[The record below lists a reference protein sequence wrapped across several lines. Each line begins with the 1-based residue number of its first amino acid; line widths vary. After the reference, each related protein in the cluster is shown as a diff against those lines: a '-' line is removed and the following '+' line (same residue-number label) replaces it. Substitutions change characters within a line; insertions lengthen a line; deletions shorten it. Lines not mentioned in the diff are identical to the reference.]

1 MILKLCLFLHL
12 RYLPILHLD
21 CGSSYIFDK
30 LGNFLRCPTM
40 GSCWDPEHV
49 GFISLYIR
57 CGRILKYFL
66 TSWASLSSKTHSC
79 FTEGNRI
86 CRKESLKTINAISH
100 LLSDIPVKWVW
111 MLFEF
116 PPRSLWWAP
125 SPGLS
130 PWYDPVKTPSDAR
143 FVVDGPTRQPWVWPE
158 SPRPTR
164 PPTPRTLLLTPMSSW
179 AFHPCPTLQNFRIN
193 GSLPHHHKHQLV
205 IKRELIQHYYGC
217 IDRF

>member
-40 GSCWDPEHV
+40 GSCWDPEPV

-79 FTEGNRI
+79 FTEGDRI
-86 CRKESLKTINAISH
+86 CRKESLKTINVIPH
-100 LLSDIPVKWVW
+100 LLSDIPVNAVLVPAKVSVVSP
-111 MLFEF
+111 LTG
-116 PPRSLWWAP
+116 PQPLIRPR
-125 SPGLS
+125 
-130 PWYDPVKTPSDAR
+130 
-143 FVVDGPTRQPWVWPE
+143 
-158 SPRPTR
+158 
-164 PPTPRTLLLTPMSSW
+164 
-179 AFHPCPTLQNFRIN
+179 
-193 GSLPHHHKHQLV
+193 
-205 IKRELIQHYYGC
+205 
-217 IDRF
+217 